1 MGLKEKISIDSCQFD
16 FRVLIYTTT
25 TKVES
30 LKKLHILTKT
40 SCFDRPIFKLFEK
53 SLNKVRNVLRMNPI
67 FSEPKTIEFK
77 Q

>member
-30 LKKLHILTKT
+30 LKKKLLVLINQSSNCLARLKIKSEQSKNPILGMK
-40 SCFDRPIFKLFEK
+40 PIFQE
-53 SLNKVRNVLRMNPI
+53 S
-67 FSEPKTIEFK
+67 KTIEFK
-77 Q
+77 